1 MGMGSKTTRDQR
13 SIAMLAI
20 IAVVIVGIVAALY
33 FYMEWRNNRPGTPP
47 QKIEVTATAGGNTAT
62 TTPFRVCEF
71 GTDCPEG
78 PVATIDVDGADTVRI
93 SVPKDVSVLQWSLL
107 SIYDDPAANSER
119 TFTPGE
125 AEEVDVPVRSESSSD
140 ATLVVMEVSCLMVGQ
155 DGEGNETPVM
165 ATWAFSTEAA

>member
-1 MGMGSKTTRDQR
+1 M
-13 SIAMLAI
+13 
-20 IAVVIVGIVAALY
+20 
-33 FYMEWRNNRPGTPP
+33 
-47 QKIEVTATAGGNTAT
+47 
-62 TTPFRVCEF
+62 
-71 GTDCPEG
+71 
-78 PVATIDVDGADTVRI
+78 
-93 SVPKDVSVLQWSLL
+93 QWSLL